1 MPLILDNPQQV
12 SLGEVKITQFQ
23 VTVVPELSVTI
34 AYVIGDPSEFAPV
47 QHGAATFGPA
57 EIAQVDPSG
66 STVEAMKDA
75 LYQLLELR
83 LGPGTIE

>member
-1 MPLILDNPQQV
+1 MPLILDNPQVV
-12 SLGEVKITQFQ
+12 SLGEVKIVNFS
-23 VTVVPELSVTI
+23 VVVEPELSVAI
-34 AYVIGDPSEFAPV
+34 GYVIGDPSEFAPV

-66 STVEAMKDA
+66 STVEAMKEA